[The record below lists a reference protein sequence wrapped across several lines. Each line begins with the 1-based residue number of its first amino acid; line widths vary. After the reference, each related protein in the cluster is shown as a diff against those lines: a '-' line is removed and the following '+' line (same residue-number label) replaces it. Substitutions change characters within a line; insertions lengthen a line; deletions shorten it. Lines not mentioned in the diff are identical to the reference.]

1 MKTKIIIIFIMIL
14 VMTCP
19 VVYAESDWTVT
30 FFGINSRDFKDREP
44 LPIIVGAIMSI
55 VVHEG
60 GHIIGGRISGMNT
73 SMKMYDGRPTV
84 WATNYDAQSDN
95 EKALYHGGG
104 FLAQALVGSVITAIP
119 RTRHS
124 DFTVGFNS
132 MTMFENITYP
142 LGNTSAREGNDCKNL
157 DRYGYNGDAIAIA
170 GGTYAGVLTY
180 ISLNKDK

>member
-19 VVYAESDWTVT
+19 VAYAESDWTFT

-44 LPIIVGAIMSI
+44 LPIIAGAIMSI

-60 GHIIGGRISGMNT
+60 GHLIGGRISGMET
-73 SMKMYDGRPTV
+73 SMRVYDGRPTV
-84 WATNYDAQSDN
+84 WATDYDNKSDN

-104 FLAQALVGSVITAIP
+104 FLAQALIGTAITSIP
-119 RTRHS
+119 RSRHA

-132 MTMFENITYP
+132 MTMVQNITYP
-142 LGNTSAREGNDCKNL
+142 LGTTSAREGNDCKNL
-157 DRYGYNGDAIAIA
+157 DRYDYNGDGIAIA

-180 ISLNKDK
+180 ISLNKEE